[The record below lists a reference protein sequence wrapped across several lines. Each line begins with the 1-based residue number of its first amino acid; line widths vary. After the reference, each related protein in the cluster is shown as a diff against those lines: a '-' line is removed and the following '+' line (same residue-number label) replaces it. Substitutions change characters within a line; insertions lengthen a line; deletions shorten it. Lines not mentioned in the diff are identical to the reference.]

1 MYTRY
6 VPGPDGAYRPTT
18 VADAPEKTPPAPLPP
33 QQSAPQAANLKQW
46 LTQLL
51 PKGMETGDLLVLL
64 IALLLLVDGEEDAQ
78 TILITTAAFFLL

>member
-6 VPGPDGAYRPTT
+6 VPGPDGAYRPTP
-18 VADAPEKTPPAPLPP
+18 VAQESAPPKPAPPP
-33 QQSAPQAANLKQW
+33 PPAPQAANLKQW